1 MTRKL
6 IAACAL
12 AALSLLAPAAAA
24 LAAPAFTLVVQ
35 APDPL
40 KEILEKNLELR
51 RYEEVSDLDD
61 AEIARLIVL
70 ADKNARELAATQGY
84 FTPDIRITREPG
96 TPPTLRVA
104 VQPGPR
110 TTVQSVDLG
119 FEGDIAT
126 STDPD
131 AVTQRQGIRSN
142 WDLPVGQPFTQTT
155 WDQAKSNAMRRL
167 LARRYPAARTS
178 YSLAD
183 IDGAAASARL
193 GLKLDSGPVFRLG
206 EMHVTGI
213 ERYDPVL
220 VPRLARLPIGMVYDQ
235 EKIVE
240 AQLRLTG
247 SGYFDSAFIFID
259 PESDPNAAPPQVSVR
274 EAPLQ
279 KMVLGLG
286 FTTDGG
292 PRATVEHTHNRLPGL
307 GWRAVTKL
315 QLEKKNPFLQTEWTA
330 IPDPGGWRWSTLARI
345 ERLDDGRL
353 ITNSQRYRFGRFQL
367 NDRIDRNMFMQLE
380 RAQVENPRDVVLT
393 PVDTGAGSALTA
405 NYVWTGRYFDNPQ
418 IPTSGFGVGMELG
431 AGLTLSGPHL
441 PFERTLVRWIGYHPL
456 GKRAG
461 RIQLRGEA
469 GAVLASTKAHVP
481 ATQLFRTGGDTTVRG
496 YSYLDIGVPLPGGLV
511 GPGRYLTVAS
521 IEYQRPV
528 YRRGRLTAFEQTL
541 FIDTGAVAE
550 HPGELRPKVGIG
562 TGVRWRSPVGPIEGA
577 IAYGVQAHR
586 FRLHFSAG
594 FVF

>member
-1 MTRKL
+1 MIRKL
-6 IAACAL
+6 IACSTL
-12 AALSLLAPAAAA
+12 AVLSLLAPVSAA
-24 LAAPAFTLVVQ
+24 LAAPAFTLAVV

-40 KEILEKNLELR
+40 KELLEKNLELR
-51 RYEEVSDLDD
+51 RYEQVSDLED

-70 ADKNARELAATQGY
+70 AEKDARELLATQGY
-84 FTPDIRITREPG
+84 FTPDIRITREAG
-96 TPPTLRVA
+96 TPPTVRVA

-110 TTVQSVDLG
+110 TTVTAVDLG

-131 AVTQRQGIRSN
+131 AVTQREGIRRD
-142 WDLPVGQPFTQTT
+142 WDLPAGQPFTQTT

-193 GLKLDSGPVFRLG
+193 GLRLDSGPVFHLG

-213 ERYDPVL
+213 ERYNPVL
-220 VPRLARLPIGMVYDQ
+220 VPRLARLPVGMVYDQ
-235 EKIVE
+235 EKIVQ

-247 SGYFDSAFIFID
+247 SGYFDSAFIFVD
-259 PESDPNAAPPQVSVR
+259 PESDPAAAPPQVIVR

-292 PRATVEHTHNRLPGL
+292 PRATVEHTHNRLPFL

-315 QLEKKNPFLQTEWTA
+315 QLEKKDPYLQTEWTA
-330 IPDPGGWRWSTLARI
+330 IPDPAGWRWSTLARL

-353 ITNSQRYRFGRFQL
+353 ITNSERLRFGRFQL
-367 NDRIDRNMFMQLE
+367 NDRIDRNMFVQLE
-380 RAQVENPRDVVLT
+380 KARVQNPRNVTLT
-393 PVDTGAGSALTA
+393 PLDTGAGSAVTA
-405 NYVWTGRYFDNPQ
+405 NYIWTGRYFDNQQ
-418 IPTSGFGVGMELG
+418 IPTRGFGVGMELG
-431 AGLTLSGPHL
+431 AGLTLGGQHL
-441 PFERTLVRWIGYHPL
+441 PFERTLVRWIGYHPF
-456 GKRAG
+456 GERKG

-469 GAVLASTKAHVP
+469 GAVLAARNTQVP

-496 YSYLDIGVPLPGGLV
+496 YGYLDVGVPLPGGLI

-521 IEYQRPV
+521 AEYQRPV
-528 YRRGRLTAFEQTL
+528 YRRGRLTAFEQTW
-541 FIDTGAVAE
+541 FIDAGAVAD
-550 HPGELRPKVGIG
+550 HPGELQPKVGIG
-562 TGVRWRSPVGPIEGA
+562 SGVRWRSPVGPVEAA
-577 IAYGVQAHR
+577 IAYGIQAHR